1 MKEEQKIQPLR
12 GEQKTTPAAIE
23 GTSIAGNG
31 SRWQR
36 ITRKKWV
43 FPATYMVAA
52 VVILTL
58 MWAYQN
64 SLSSSTVD
72 SGTELQTTSE
82 TVITEEALDSLAV
95 TAETNSLAWPVA
107 NYEALEVIMEF
118 FDANDSQEENQAAM
132 VEYGDTYTPHLGM
145 DLASPNNETF
155 EVLAAQAGQVIR
167 VEQVPIVGQLIEI
180 DHGNG
185 LSTVYQSLTEVQVK
199 QGDEVTRG
207 QLIAKAGRNELETEL
222 GVHLHFEVWS
232 DNTPVNPIDYLE

>member
-12 GEQKTTPAAIE
+12 GEQKPTPAATE
-23 GTSIAGNG
+23 GASIAGNG
-31 SRWQR
+31 TRWQR

-52 VVILTL
+52 AIILTL
-58 MWAYQN
+58 MWVYQN
-64 SLSSSTVD
+64 SMTSSTAE
-72 SGTELQTTSE
+72 SENGLQTTSE
-82 TVITEEALDSLAV
+82 AVISEEALDSLAV

-107 NYEALEVIMEF
+107 NYEALEVILEF

-167 VEQVPIVGQLIEI
+167 VEQVPVVGQLIEI

-185 LSTVYQSLTEVQVK
+185 LSTVYQSLSELQVK
-199 QGDEVTRG
+199 QGDEVTQG
-207 QLIAKAGRNELETEL
+207 QQIAKAGRNELEKEL

-232 DNTPVNPIDYLE
+232 DDTPVNPIDYLE

>member
-1 MKEEQKIQPLR
+1 
-12 GEQKTTPAAIE
+12 
-23 GTSIAGNG
+23 
-31 SRWQR
+31 
-36 ITRKKWV
+36 
-43 FPATYMVAA
+43 MVAA
-52 VVILTL
+52 MVILTL
-58 MWAYQN
+58 MWVYQN
-64 SLSSSTVD
+64 SQSTNTVD

-95 TAETNSLAWPVA
+95 TAETNTLAWPVA

-145 DLASPNNETF
+145 DLASSNNETF

-167 VEQVPIVGQLIEI
+167 VEQVPIAGQLIEI

-185 LSTVYQSLTEVQVK
+185 LSTVYQSLSEVQVK

-207 QLIAKAGRNELETEL
+207 QLIAKAGRNELEKEL

-232 DNTPVNPIDYLE
+232 DDTPVNPIDYLE